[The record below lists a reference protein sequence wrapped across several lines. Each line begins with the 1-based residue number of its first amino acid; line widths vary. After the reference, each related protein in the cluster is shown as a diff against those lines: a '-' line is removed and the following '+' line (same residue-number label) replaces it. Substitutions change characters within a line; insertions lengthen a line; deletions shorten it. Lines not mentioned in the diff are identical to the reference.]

1 MRNTILFYVGKEIAK
16 RVSAEDSETYKKVLT
31 VMKFVLANFQR
42 GGEMALKEAAAN
54 YMDLHFDDTGT
65 GQIVGSACQMDVLR
79 NGPLSPPIKRSSGA
93 TSSKRKKFSV
103 EIESGPANGNKRVSK
118 GCGLCLQY
126 GHDKS
131 NCSLSNVIGRRLTPG
146 SWPSFSAGINILE
159 SNVQDEAKV
168 MIDPVVSKDAFALQI
183 VEMVKLTSEGN
194 KTVYKAHPILKGMVL
209 DDDRVYWYD
218 LGTLHSWCNGG
229 KSTSH
234 YILVKECNH
243 GK

>member
-1 MRNTILFYVGKEIAK
+1 MAIDFPKNLRNT
-16 RVSAEDSETYKKVLT
+16 
-31 VMKFVLANFQR
+31 
-42 GGEMALKEAAAN
+42 
-54 YMDLHFDDTGT
+54 
-65 GQIVGSACQMDVLR
+65 
-79 NGPLSPPIKRSSGA
+79 PLSPPIKRSSGA

-131 NCSLSNVIGRRLTPG
+131 NCSLSNAIGRRLTPG

-159 SNVQDEAKV
+159 SNFEDEAKV

-194 KTVYKAHPILKGMVL
+194 KTVYKAHPIL
-209 DDDRVYWYD
+209 
-218 LGTLHSWCNGG
+218 GTLHSWCNGG

-234 YILVKECNH
+234 YILVKECKH
-243 GK
+243 GKY